1 MAKVRLE
8 SEWKLWAGVAAVV
21 VLIVG
26 YLYLASRPPMEGG
39 EYLWNVTK
47 IVDSRTLSL
56 KGSGSVIQ
64 FRLIG
69 LIVSKSGEKALQDF
83 LASTLL
89 NQWVRIKSM
98 REESDGTK
106 EGFVYLSG
114 DDIIARIVRQW
125 FAKIN
130 RDETAFDVRPYI
142 ELEQEAQKQK
152 KGLWSE

>member
-8 SEWKLWAGVAAVV
+8 SEWKLWAGVAAVTL
-21 VLIVG
+21 LIVG

-47 IVDSRTLSL
+47 IVDSKTLSL
-56 KGSGSVIQ
+56 RGSGNVIQ
-64 FRLIG
+64 FRLAG
-69 LIVSKSGEKALQDF
+69 LIVPKSGEKPLQDF

-89 NQWVRIKSM
+89 DQWIRIKTL
-98 REESDGTK
+98 REGPDGTK

-114 DDIIARIVRQW
+114 DDITARIVRQGL
-125 FAKIN
+125 AKID
-130 RDETAFDVRPYI
+130 RDETTFDVRPYI

>member
-1 MAKVRLE
+1 MAKLRLE

-47 IVDSRTLSL
+47 IADGTTLSL

-64 FRLIG
+64 FQLVG
-69 LIVSKSGEKALQDF
+69 LIVPKTEEKALQDF
-83 LASTLL
+83 LTNTLM
-89 NQWVRIKSM
+89 NQWVRIKIL
-98 REESDGTK
+98 REGPQGTK

-114 DDIIARIVRQW
+114 DDIIARIVRQGL
-125 FAKIN
+125 AKIN

-142 ELEQEAQKQK
+142 ELEQEAKKQK